1 MKGDIEIMSMT
12 IRLDDAV
19 REIDRKKE
27 GQE

>member
-1 MKGDIEIMSMT
+1 MKGEIEIMSMM
-12 IRLDDAV
+12 ISLDDAV

>member
-1 MKGDIEIMSMT
+1 MKGEIEIMSMM